1 MRSRNRVITCKRGN
15 MEISFGEKP
24 YSPYFLIG
32 ADGLY
37 STEVDVNVSENAFD
51 DGGIYQSSQIKK
63 RNIVLTIQDRGSDD
77 HIAVRDALLNL
88 FTPKLKGQLT
98 IKENDEDTGSEK
110 AIDYYTEKLVSD
122 GHNSSRTFTI
132 SLICQDPY
140 FYDPYDKYVQMANYA
155 GMFTFQHN
163 FISAGEEFGARSKE
177 KSKTIPN
184 MTGADAVGLHID
196 VNISGPVVNP
206 SVTRVESGETI
217 KIGTSSKPL
226 NLQYGDLLTVTT
238 GSGNKHIYLTRSG
251 VKTEIN
257 QYISSGSSFF
267 ELHQGDN
274 TIGYDA
280 ESGVSNIEVSV
291 SYRMRYTHA

>member
-24 YSPYFLIG
+24 YSPYFLTN

-51 DGGIYQSSQIKK
+51 DGGIYQSSRIKK
-63 RNIVLTIQDRGSDD
+63 RNIVLTIQDRGTDD

-88 FTPKLKGQLT
+88 FLPKLKGQLT

-110 AIDYYTEKLVSD
+110 VIDYYTEKVVSD
-122 GHNSSRTFTI
+122 GKNSSRTFTI
-132 SLICQDPY
+132 SLICPDPY
-140 FYDPYDKYVQMANYA
+140 FYDLYDKYVQMANYA
-155 GMFTFQHN
+155 AMFTFQHN
-163 FISAGEEFGARSKE
+163 FISAGEEFGSRSKT
-177 KSKTIPN
+177 KSRNIQN
-184 MTGADAVGLHID
+184 NTGADAVGLTID
-196 VNISGPVVNP
+196 FAINGAVTNP

-217 KIGTSSKPL
+217 RIGTDAMPL
-226 NLQYGDLLTVTT
+226 SLVYGDVLTVTT
-238 GSGNKHIYLTRSG
+238 GSGNKHIYLLRSG
-251 VKTEIN
+251 VRSEIN
-257 QYISSGSSFF
+257 QYLSSDSSFF

>member
-1 MRSRNRVITCKRGN
+1 

-88 FTPKLKGQLT
+88 FTPKLKGRLT

-110 AIDYYTEKLVSD
+110 VIDYYTEKVVSD
-122 GHNSSRTFTI
+122 GQNSSRTFTI
-132 SLICQDPY
+132 SLICPDPY

-155 GMFTFQHN
+155 AMFTFQHS
-163 FISAGEEFGARSKE
+163 FLSVGEEFGSRSKE
-177 KSKTIPN
+177 KSKNIQNNTGTDAIGLTIDFAIN
-184 MTGADAVGLHID
+184 GAVT
-196 VNISGPVVNP
+196 NP

-217 KIGTSSKPL
+217 RIGTDAMPL
-226 NLQYGDLLTVTT
+226 SLVYGDVLTVTT

-251 VKTEIN
+251 VRSEIN
-257 QYISSGSSFF
+257 QYLSSDSSFF

-280 ESGVSNIEVSV
+280 NSGVGNIEVTV

>member
-88 FTPKLKGQLT
+88 FPPKLKGRLT

-110 AIDYYTEKLVSD
+110 VIDYYTEKVVSD
-122 GHNSSRTFTI
+122 GKNSSRTFTI
-132 SLICQDPY
+132 SLICPDPY

-155 GMFTFQHN
+155 AMFTFQHS
-163 FISAGEEFGARSKE
+163 FLSAGEEFGSRSKE
-177 KSKTIPN
+177 KSKNIQSN
-184 MTGADAVGLHID
+184 TGADVVGLTID
-196 VNISGPVVNP
+196 FAINGAVTNP

-217 KIGTSSKPL
+217 RIGTDAMPL
-226 NLQYGDLLTVTT
+226 SLVYGDVLTVTT
-238 GSGNKHIYLTRSG
+238 GSGNKHIYLIRSG
-251 VKTEIN
+251 VRSEIN
-257 QYISSGSSFF
+257 QYLSSDSSFF

-280 ESGVSNIEVSV
+280 NSGVGNIEVTV

>member
-1 MRSRNRVITCKRGN
+1 MRSRNRVITCKRGD
-15 MEISFGEKP
+15 MAISFGEQP
-24 YSPYFLIG
+24 DSPYFLID

-37 STEVDVNVSENAFD
+37 STELDVNISANAFD
-51 DGGIYQSSQIKK
+51 DGGIYQSSKIKN

-77 HIAVRDALLNL
+77 HIAVRDSLLNL
-88 FTPKLKGQLT
+88 FTPKLKGRLT

-110 AIDYYTEKLVSD
+110 VIDYYTEKVVSD
-122 GHNSSRTFTI
+122 GKNSSRTFTI
-132 SLICQDPY
+132 SLICPDPY

-155 GMFTFQHN
+155 AMFTFQHN
-163 FISAGEEFGARSKE
+163 FISAGEEFGSRSKA
-177 KSKTIPN
+177 KSKNIQN
-184 MTGADAVGLHID
+184 ITGSDAVGLSINLKINGA
-196 VNISGPVVNP
+196 VTNP
-206 SVTRVESGETI
+206 SLTRVESGETI
-217 KIGTSSKPL
+217 RIGTSSKQL
-226 NLQYGDLLTVTT
+226 ALVYGDLLTVTT

-291 SYRMRYTHA
+291 SYRMRYTYA

>member
-15 MEISFGEKP
+15 MEIAFGEKP
-24 YSPYFLIG
+24 YSPYFLID

-37 STEVDVNVSENAFD
+37 STGVDVNVSENAFD
-51 DGGIYQSSQIKK
+51 DGGIYQSSRIKK
-63 RNIVLTIQDRGSDD
+63 RNIVLTIQDRGTDD

-88 FTPKLKGQLT
+88 FLPKLKGQLT

-110 AIDYYTEKLVSD
+110 VIDYYTEKVVSD
-122 GHNSSRTFTI
+122 GKNSLRTFTI
-132 SLICQDPY
+132 SLICPDPY
-140 FYDPYDKYVQMANYA
+140 FYDLYDKYVQMANYA
-155 GMFTFQHN
+155 AMFTFQHN
-163 FISAGEEFGARSKE
+163 FISAGEEFGSRSKT
-177 KSKTIPN
+177 KSRNIQN
-184 MTGADAVGLHID
+184 NTGADAVGLTID
-196 VNISGPVVNP
+196 FAINGAVTNP

-217 KIGTSSKPL
+217 KIGMSSKPL

>member
-1 MRSRNRVITCKRGN
+1 MRSRDRVITCKRGS

-24 YSPYFLIG
+24 YSPYFLID

-37 STEVDVNVSENAFD
+37 STEVDVNVSENAFN
-51 DGGIYQSSQIKK
+51 DGGIYQSSTINK
-63 RNIVLTIQDRGSDD
+63 RNIVLTVQDRGSDD

-88 FTPKLKGQLT
+88 FLPKLKGKLT
-98 IKENDEDTGSEK
+98 IKETDGNSESEK
-110 AIDYYTEKLVSD
+110 VIDYYAEKVLSD
-122 GHNSSRTFTI
+122 GLNASRTFSF
-132 SLICQDPY
+132 SLICPDPY

-155 GMFTFQHN
+155 ALFTFQHN

-177 KSKTIPN
+177 KSKTIQN
-184 MTGADAVGLHID
+184 MTGADAVGLRID
-196 VNISGPVVNP
+196 FNISGQVVNP

-226 NLQYGDLLTVTT
+226 TLQYGDLLTVTT
-238 GSGNKHIYLTRSG
+238 GNGNKHIYLTRSG
-251 VKTEIN
+251 VRTEIN
-257 QYISSGSSFF
+257 QYLSSDSQFF
-267 ELHQGDN
+267 ELHQGSN

-280 ESGVSNIEVSV
+280 NSGLGNIEVTV